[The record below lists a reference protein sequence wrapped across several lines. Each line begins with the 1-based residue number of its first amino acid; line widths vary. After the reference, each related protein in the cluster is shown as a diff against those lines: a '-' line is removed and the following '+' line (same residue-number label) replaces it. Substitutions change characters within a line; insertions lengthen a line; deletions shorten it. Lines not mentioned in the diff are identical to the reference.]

1 MSTVTLRRLRPDL
14 AAQLNQLELAA
25 AVLERDA
32 RNGRAILIE
41 LGLASPL
48 AAQHLSWLEA
58 ATGLWARTV
67 KRTWRPAVRSFAAV
81 KRIAQ
86 SQEVATGVRVTWGM
100 LQEGVVYLSIAF
112 AVMIPLVLAIIVF
125 APPV

>member
-1 MSTVTLRRLRPDL
+1 MRATLRGLRADL
-14 AAQLNQLELAA
+14 AFKLAQLEAGT
-25 AVLERDA
+25 AVFERDA
-32 RNGRAILIE
+32 RNGHAILIE

-48 AAQHLSWLEA
+48 AARHLSWLETA
-58 ATGLWARTV
+58 SGLWARTV
-67 KRTWRPAVRSFAAV
+67 KRTWRPAVRSFVAV

-86 SQEVATGVRVTWGM
+86 SQEVATGLRVTWGM

-112 AVMIPLVLAIIVF
+112 AVMVPLVLAIIVF